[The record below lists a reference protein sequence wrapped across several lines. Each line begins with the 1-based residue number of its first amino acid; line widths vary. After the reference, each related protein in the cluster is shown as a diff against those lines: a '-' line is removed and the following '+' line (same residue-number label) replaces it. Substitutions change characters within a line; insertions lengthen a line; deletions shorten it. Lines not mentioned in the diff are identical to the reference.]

1 MQRFVTDRLTEDHGN
16 IGRVLSL
23 MSIQLGFLSKANT
36 KGLALLGT
44 ATNYL
49 THFPGILHHPLEE
62 LMFDSVQK
70 SAPAMAE
77 THGRLVREHAALA
90 NAGVEFSAGI
100 CLQQLTQDTDLPRLQ
115 QQGGEY
121 ITAYADHI
129 SFEEDQV
136 LPQALEVLSQRQWTD
151 IQTRFIFKRDPLFN
165 RERLSLYE
173 NLYDALIGESAN
185 LDKAVVAS

>member
-1 MQRFVTDRLTEDHGN
+1 MQRFVIDRLTDDHGN

-23 MSIQLGFLSKANT
+23 MSVQLGFLSKGNT

-62 LMFDSVQK
+62 LMFDSVQR
-70 SAPAMAE
+70 SAPAMAD
-77 THGRLVREHAALA
+77 THGRLVREHVALA
-90 NAGVEFSAGI
+90 NAAVEFSAGI
-100 CLQQLTQDTDLPRLQ
+100 CLQQLTEDTDVPRLQ

-121 ITAYADHI
+121 ILAYADHI
-129 SFEEDQV
+129 RFEEDEV
-136 LPQALEVLSQRQWTD
+136 LPQALEVLSQQQLAD
-151 IQTRFIFKRDPLFN
+151 IHTRFVFKRDPLFN

-173 NLYDALIGESAN
+173 NLYDALMGEAAN
-185 LDKAVVAS
+185 LDKAAVTE

>member
-1 MQRFVTDRLTEDHGN
+1 MQRFIIDRLTADHGN

-23 MSIQLGFLSKANT
+23 MSVQLGFLSKGNT

-44 ATNYL
+44 ATHYL

-70 SAPAMAE
+70 SAPAMAD
-77 THGRLVREHAALA
+77 THGRLVREHVTLA
-90 NAGVEFSAGI
+90 NAAVEFSAGI
-100 CLQQLTQDTDLPRLQ
+100 CLQQLTEDTDVPRLQ

-121 ITAYADHI
+121 ILAYADHI
-129 SFEEDQV
+129 RFEEDEV
-136 LPQALEVLSQRQWTD
+136 LPQALEVLSQQQLAD
-151 IQTRFIFKRDPLFN
+151 IHTRFVFKRDPLFN

-173 NLYDALIGESAN
+173 NLYDALMGEAAN
-185 LDKAVVAS
+185 LDKAAVTE